1 MLKIAVLSLL
11 VAAVGVAAA
20 AFWQHFRYQELRRE
34 RVDDRQPLF
43 HGGGTFHAVALLEV
57 ASREGGGTGHEE
69 ELLALRAVR
78 DAIDAGGGTSVYAGL
93 VVTTMVPSTQL
104 ENAWS
109 AAILAQYPSRE
120 AFDRSHGSPELQQA
134 LQRCERS
141 HVHGFERSAFA
152 NLMTPLGLGGLRLL
166 DIALRRDNILPFE
179 PVSEED
185 AIPGFR
191 ERRRDLLARFDAYR
205 GIREDAVVIFNLLL
219 PGTPEQQA
227 ADRAYGY
234 QMMRGMA
241 EGGYGPM
248 HVGRAV
254 TVEGDSRFSS
264 FAAVYYP
271 GIDHMQAMLT
281 STFMNRIA
289 SGKQLGDTLAFAT
302 VPVLSLL

>member
-1 MLKIAVLSLL
+1 MLKLAFLSLAVVAVGL
-11 VAAVGVAAA
+11 VAAG
-20 AFWQHFRYQELRRE
+20 FWQHFRYLEIRRE
-34 RVDDRQPLF
+34 RVDDHQPLV
-43 HGGGTFHAVALLEV
+43 HGGGVFHGVVLLKVADGV
-57 ASREGGGTGHEE
+57 GREG
-69 ELLALRAVR
+69 ELMALRAAR
-78 DAIDAGGGTSVYAGL
+78 DAIEAGGGMLVYAGL
-93 VVTTMVPSTQL
+93 VVQTMVPSTQL
-104 ENAWS
+104 ENDWS

-120 AFDRSHGSPELQQA
+120 AFDRNHESPELKHA
-134 LQRCERS
+134 LQQSERS
-141 HVHGFERSAFA
+141 HVHGFERSALT
-152 NLMTPLGLGGLRLL
+152 NLLIPLGLGGVRLI

-185 AIPGFR
+185 ALPQLRQRGR
-191 ERRRDLLARFDAYR
+191 EMLGRFDAYR
-205 GIREDAVVIFNLLL
+205 DVREDAVVIFNLLL
-219 PGTPEQQA
+219 PGTPDQRA

-248 HVGRAV
+248 HMGRAV

-271 GIDHMQAMLT
+271 GIDHMQAMLG

-302 VPVLSLL
+302 IPVLSKL